1 MSFTKN
7 YYKHFIKSF
16 HDFTKNF
23 VMSDEY
29 FEATHCFLTWLLSFA
44 CFAVLWKYTK
54 EKNYEIHFL
63 MLKLHEILLLHPVL
77 TSLWQTVHSVWKFS
91 RVHCPPPLKTGLIW
105 STCQKWP
112 SVGFRI
118 ISFNWN
124 KIGSVA
130 VIYVLEMSHILIYFS
145 SNMLFVAFSQIN
157 LLCASE
163 IIIVPG
169 E

>member
-1 MSFTKN
+1 
-7 YYKHFIKSF
+7 
-16 HDFTKNF
+16 
-23 VMSDEY
+23 MSDEY
-29 FEATHCFLTWLLSFA
+29 FDATHCFLTWLLSFA

-54 EKNYEIHFL
+54 EKKKSYEIHFL
-63 MLKLHEILLLHPVL
+63 MLKVHEILLLHPVL

-91 RVHCPPPLKTGLIW
+91 SVHCPPPLKTGLIW

-130 VIYVLEMSHILIYFS
+130 VIYVPEMSHILIYLL
-145 SNMLFVAFSQIN
+145 SNMV
-157 LLCASE
+157 LLLLVKLICY
-163 IIIVPG
+163 VPQK
-169 E
+169 